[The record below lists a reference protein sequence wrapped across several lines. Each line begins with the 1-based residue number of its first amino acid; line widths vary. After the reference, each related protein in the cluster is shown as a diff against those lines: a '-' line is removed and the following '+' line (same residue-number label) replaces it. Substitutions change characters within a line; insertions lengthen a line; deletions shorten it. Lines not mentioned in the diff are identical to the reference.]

1 MPLAGAAC
9 DRGVRPPGAP
19 LGDLLLMP
27 GFLPAA
33 ASPHTGAADGPPA
46 TLSMQPRP
54 RLRAG
59 AGVLMAEYF
68 FKKNPACLQALIP
81 PTLPAWL
88 PVGVHVETR
97 VLIGPQCLRAG
108 SHLASCGEGLASVP
122 LPSPCP
128 QPELCLT
135 PGSCAGAGGCVGTEC
150 QNGQNVVAGCHER
163 QAPGM
168 PGPGP
173 A

>member
-9 DRGVRPPGAP
+9 DRGVQPPGAP

-27 GFLPAA
+27 GFLPAAA

-68 FKKNPACLQALIP
+68 FKK
-81 PTLPAWL
+81 TLLVSRPSF
-88 PVGVHVETR
+88 
-97 VLIGPQCLRAG
+97 LR
-108 SHLASCGEGLASVP
+108 L
-122 LPSPCP
+122 CP
-128 QPELCLT
+128 
-135 PGSCAGAGGCVGTEC
+135 PGSLWEF
-150 QNGQNVVAGCHER
+150 
-163 QAPGM
+163 M
-168 PGPGP
+168 
-173 A
+173 